1 MESNITT
8 EYFQI
13 TKEYQEK
20 YGKNTVLLM
29 QVGAFFEVYGLKNAE
44 TGLHRLER
52 KMRQKRIKNK
62 LLNFI

>member
-1 MESNITT
+1 MEPNQNITT

-44 TGLHRLER
+44 TGLITHS
-52 KMRQKRIKNK
+52 QIV
-62 LLNFI
+62 